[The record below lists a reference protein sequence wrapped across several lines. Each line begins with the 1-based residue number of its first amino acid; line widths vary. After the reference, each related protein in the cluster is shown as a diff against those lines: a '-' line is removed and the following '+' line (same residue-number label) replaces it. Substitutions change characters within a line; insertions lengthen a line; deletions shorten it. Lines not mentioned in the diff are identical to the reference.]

1 MNSIK
6 TLTIVIIFSFLA
18 FGCKDKEEDLN
29 QGAFSRIVDLSLHE
43 SLNNNELGIY
53 TGRYQGH
60 NSNVNI
66 TYTKRTSVDNS
77 SKGSGGIT
85 VWSLDGLESGNV
97 TNVNGGDY
105 YVNDIF
111 FKHNGLGYISEQL
124 LGSNNLLD
132 FNKINS
138 FIEDDVIGK
147 KIMIKNVLNN
157 EIQFDE
163 EFYVP
168 EQIHLSGSIENLIE
182 GTVYRRM
189 DRNNFT
195 FGFNRDEK
203 NEHGILITLKYY
215 GEFYGMTM
223 DDIQN
228 LSGIT
233 EASRAIHLKEESTG
247 DIRIPKEL
255 FTNIPSNAI
264 VTMHVRRGSGKLFE
278 KEGKQSFIRASTSE
292 QIKVVLD

>member
-1 MNSIK
+1 MNNIK
-6 TLTIVIIFSFLA
+6 TLIIVIIFSFLA

-29 QGAFSRIVDLSLHE
+29 QGTFSKVVDISLHE
-43 SLNNNELGIY
+43 NLNNELGIY
-53 TGRYQGH
+53 SGRYIGH

-66 TYTKRTSVDNS
+66 AYTKTTSIDNS
-77 SKGSGGIT
+77 SKGSGRIT
-85 VWSLDGLESGNV
+85 VWSLEGLESGNV

-105 YVNDIF
+105 YVNDIH
-111 FKHNGLGYISEQL
+111 FKHNGLGYVSEQL

-132 FNKINS
+132 FNKING
-138 FIEDDVIGK
+138 FIEDEVIGK
-147 KIMIKNVLNN
+147 KIKIKNELNN

-182 GTVYRRM
+182 GTAYKRM
-189 DRNNFT
+189 DKNNFT

-203 NEHGILITLKYY
+203 NEHGILITLKYR
-215 GEFYGMTM
+215 GESYGMTM

-228 LSGIT
+228 LSGNT
-233 EASRAIHLKEESTG
+233 EVSRAVHLKEESTG
-247 DIRIPKEL
+247 DITIPKEL
-255 FTNIPSNAI
+255 FTGIPSNAI
-264 VTMHVRRGSGKLFE
+264 VTMHITRGSGKLFE

-292 QIKVVLD
+292 QIRVVLD